1 MPLPL
6 QSVQLLHSNKHTNG
20 VLNGPRDLIIPYV
33 SEMQTEIQYV
43 RQKILSPESEAQSSL
58 SLFAW

>member
-1 MPLPL
+1 MPL
-6 QSVQLLHSNKHTNG
+6 QGVQFLHSNKHTNG

-43 RQKILSPESEAQSSL
+43 RKKILSPESEAQSSL
-58 SLFAW
+58 